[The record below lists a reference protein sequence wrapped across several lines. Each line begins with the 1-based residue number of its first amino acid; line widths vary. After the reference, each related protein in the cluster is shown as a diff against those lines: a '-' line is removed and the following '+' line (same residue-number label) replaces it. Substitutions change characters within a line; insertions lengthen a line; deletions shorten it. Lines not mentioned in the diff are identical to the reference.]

1 MGLKIIGLLPMGGN
15 GTRLGMPFPKP
26 LAPAI
31 FDTGIEPL
39 YRHTLG
45 QVRVVADVVYAIV
58 NTKACG
64 CLRDALEADG
74 VDLIETSERTL
85 PGALAH
91 VGARLWSDYGDV
103 LVAVA
108 LPDSIW
114 RVEPDKSFADVV
126 DAVRGDGAFALFHS
140 GPGELD
146 GVEVEGGRVKSVIP
160 KTRFSLPGIGWG
172 AFVVRAKV
180 LASLTP
186 DETEGPQLGRLD
198 MGWANLGEYV
208 DLGTP
213 ERYIRW
219 HDTRWWLN
227 GKR

>member
-1 MGLKIIGLLPMGGN
+1 MKVVGLLPMGGN
-15 GTRLGMPFPKP
+15 GIRLGMPFPKP

-31 FDTGIEPL
+31 FGTGIEPL
-39 YRHTLG
+39 YRYTLG
-45 QVRVVADVVYAIV
+45 QVRVVTDDVFAIV
-58 NTKACG
+58 NPRACE

-74 VDLIETSERTL
+74 VEPIGVYEPTL
-85 PGALAH
+85 PGSLAIA
-91 VGARLWSDYGDV
+91 GTYLADTYGDV
-103 LVAVA
+103 LVAVV

-114 RVEPDKSFADVV
+114 RIELDKSLADVV
-126 DAVRGDGAFALFHS
+126 NAVRGDGAFALFHS

-146 GVEVEGGRVKSVIP
+146 EVKVEGDRVTSVIP
-160 KTRFSLPGIGWG
+160 KTPASLPGIGWG

-198 MGWANLGEYV
+198 MGWVNLGEYV